1 MNTYIA
7 LWNGKRATVQCDTAY
22 GAQQLAVTE
31 FQKTAGRKRVK
42 GYEVQT
48 FLVELNGEPYIQP
61 TDF

>member
-42 GYEVQT
+42 GYDVQT

>member
-7 LWNGKRATVQCDTAY
+7 LWNGKQATVQCDTIY
-22 GAQQLAVTE
+22 GAQQIAVTE

-42 GYEVQT
+42 GYEIRT

>member
-7 LWNGKRATVQCDTAY
+7 LWRGQRTTVKCDTIY

-42 GYEVQT
+42 GYDIKT

>member
-31 FQKTAGRKRVK
+31 FQKNAGRKRVK

>member
-1 MNTYIA
+1 MNTYEA

-48 FLVELNGEPYIQP
+48 FLVEVNGETYVQP
-61 TDF
+61 TDN